1 MARTDTLNNFLTDVA
16 GAIKEKKGSSTS
28 IPAANF
34 DTEIRNLP
42 SQGTYEEKSV
52 TITQNG
58 TQNVV
63 PDSGYD
69 ALSRVSITTAV
80 PEKQLQTKSVTIQNN
95 GTSILNPDTG
105 YDGFSQVTLDVSV
118 SGGGG
123 SGDVKKFPSQQAM
136 QADPSPTL
144 GDLAIVYDNS
154 VSNWTQST
162 QSDVLIFPSTV
173 VLTEA
178 FSDYID
184 AYFNAVDSSEH
195 YFMGQ
200 VTLTSQYFEFR
211 AQYEGGY
218 ETIYYETQ
226 DGMTYTLGDCPSS
239 LNVGYAVECSYGWN
253 NILGNF
259 IQTGSVVFD
268 GIFEYDGSE
277 YVYADLPLST
287 LTVGDL
293 YDEITAY
300 GKNGIVTGDGS
311 IWNRMSAANKLRT
324 FYGASNIVS
333 DADDNFSGVDGMGT
347 INIKNSAVVPF
358 QASDRTVQFIKVKN
372 TYSASSSTLC
382 MGTPIND
389 QPANSYTYLSYNQD
403 YYFGYNSTTK
413 KIFIQ
418 DLSYNTLAEVSVANL
433 GSLDP
438 SCIKM
443 YNDLVIWPTCYDN
456 NGTRTFTFYKLNLTS
471 KTITTL
477 TKSFTINKTDTKD
490 YCFLY
495 DKDTNKYVFYYKGQ
509 VNSNESFVTYKM
521 YITDVS
527 TFSSFT
533 EVYSAQTVA
542 ASSGIWYYGGIIE
555 MIGST
560 STVFMCNK
568 ISNNDLTYDVIKYD
582 LSTNTKT
589 LNKRI
594 TAPSSLSISPQAR
607 RMIMNP
613 ATFEDSNYIYI
624 SRNARYVK
632 SNETLEVINP
642 NIFDGTG
649 LVHYCA
655 LDKSLLYSSYSW
667 YFVYNPDIT
676 TLTPLYYIMVPSC
689 SLTKFGTYGYTNG
702 TIMEGC
708 IKKDGKIYDYANNDG
723 SRTGFWRIVENIEI
737 SDITDYDYML
747 VPCANDNKYIANAY
761 LKMMNPERIST
772 LVDFEDIGT
781 ISPAETTQAEEQIS
795 DLFGEEE
802 EE

>member
-1 MARTDTLNNFLTDVA
+1 MARVNNLSDFLTDVA
-16 GAIKEKKGSSTS
+16 SAIKTKKGSETA

-34 DTEIRNLP
+34 DTEILALP
-42 SQGTYEEKSV
+42 SQGVYQTKV
-52 TITQNG
+52 ITINENG
-58 TQNVV
+58 QTVIT

-69 ALSRVSITTAV
+69 AMDGVQVTTNV
-80 PEKQLQTKSVTIQNN
+80 PEKQLQSKTYNFVTNQ
-95 GTSILNPDTG
+95 TVELLPDTG
-105 YDGFSQVTLDVSV
+105 YDGFDVVTLTINVPGQQINNQDKTITENGQYTAD
-118 SGGGG
+118 SGYTGLGTVTVNVPSG

-162 QSDVLIFPSTV
+162 QSDVLIFPNTV

-184 AYFNAVDSSEH
+184 ANFDAVDSSEH
-195 YFMGQ
+195 YFMGR
-200 VTLTSQYFEFR
+200 VTLTSSYFEFR
-211 AQYEGGY
+211 AQYEEGD

-226 DGMTYTLGDCPSS
+226 DGITYTLGDCPSS

-347 INIKNSAVVPF
+347 IDIKNSAVVPF

-433 GSLDP
+433 GLLSP

-521 YITDVS
+521 YITDVL

-533 EVYSAQTVA
+533 EVYSAQT
-542 ASSGIWYYGGIIE
+542 SGVWYYGGIIE

-594 TAPSSLSISPQAR
+594 TAPSSLSISSQAR

-642 NIFDGTG
+642 NIFDETG

-676 TLTPLYYIMVPSC
+676 TLTPLYYIMVPGC
-689 SLTKFGTYGYTNG
+689 SLTKFGTDGYTNG

-708 IKKDGKIYDYANNDG
+708 IKKDGKIYDYANNDD

-747 VPCANDNKYIANAY
+747 VPCANDNKYIANVY
-761 LKMMNPERIST
+761 LKMMNPE
-772 LVDFEDIGT
+772 LV
-781 ISPAETTQAEEQIS
+781 
-795 DLFGEEE
+795 
-802 EE
+802 